1 MSLALTPLVHRG
13 AVLTPVLPVVA
24 VLALLALPL
33 DPSSDGGP
41 GPADAVSGFLV
52 LFCAIRLVRDRRRP
66 LPRTAAVVLGLPV
79 LGLAV
84 AALGAYSPEAGIT
97 GMGRY
102 LQIFVLVPAGVL
114 LLIRGRGDFRLLAW
128 SFVGLAGWQGA
139 VGVHQYVTR
148 TGASFQGEPIRA
160 VGTFGPQDVMGMATV
175 VGIGLVCAF
184 GLALGRTSVRQRG
197 AALACALALLLPL
210 ALSFSRG
217 AWIATAVACAV
228 QLVLAG
234 LRRALK
240 VAAVAA
246 AAGVILVGGL
256 GVGTAMLQERIDSIT
271 HITNAPDQSVA
282 DRYTMWTA
290 ATDMWREHPLAG
302 VGLKGF
308 PEYRDAYASPS
319 LSSGSD
325 TDGAGAAYLRQPLL
339 SPHSMY
345 LLVLSEQ
352 GLLGLMAFAGSWL
365 ALLVCVLRTTARA
378 RTSEP
383 QGLDCGLVA
392 CGLLVWQ
399 LTDFVYADIG
409 GPSTVLTAVS
419 FGLVAW
425 WALAGNG
432 ETQTTPSVPALG
444 NARESVARCP

>member
-1 MSLALTPLVHRG
+1 MSLALTPLVRRST
-13 AVLTPVLPVVA
+13 VTPVLPVVA
-24 VLALLALPL
+24 VLALLALPF
-33 DPSSDGGP
+33 DPNSEGGP

-52 LFCAIRLVRDRRRP
+52 LFCVIRLVRDRRRP
-66 LPRTAAVVLGLPV
+66 LTRTAALVLGLPV
-79 LGLAV
+79 LGLVV
-84 AALGAYSPEAGIT
+84 AALGAYTPEAGIA

-102 LQIFVLVPAGVL
+102 LQIFVLVPAAVL
-114 LLIRGRGDFRLLAW
+114 LLIRDLDDFRLLAW

-148 TGASFQGEPIRA
+148 TGASYQGEQIRA

-175 VGIGLVCAF
+175 VGIGLVCAV
-184 GLALGRTSVRQRG
+184 GLALARTSVGQRG
-197 AALACALALLLPL
+197 VALACALALLLPL

-217 AWIATAVACAV
+217 AWIATAVTCAV

-240 VAAVAA
+240 VAAVVA
-246 AAGVILVGGL
+246 AAGVVLVGGV

-271 HITNAPDQSVA
+271 QVTDAPDQSVT
-282 DRYTMWTA
+282 DRYTMWAA
-290 ATDMWREHPLAG
+290 ATDMWREHPLTG

-308 PEYRDAYASPS
+308 PEYRDAYASPT

-325 TDGAGAAYLRQPLL
+325 TEGAGAAYRRQPLL

-352 GLLGLMAFAGSWL
+352 GLLGLTAFAGSWL
-365 ALLVCVLRTTARA
+365 ALLVCVLRARA
-378 RTSEP
+378 SRP
-383 QGLDCGLVA
+383 HGLDCGLVA

-419 FGLVAW
+419 LGLAAW

-432 ETQTTPSVPALG
+432 EAHAAPSVPVVEHG
-444 NARESVARCP
+444 RESVARCP